1 MDKYCYCSRVTLT
14 LAILLGI
21 LVSPLLAQMSS
32 EAKVKDA
39 PAALLKAGENFTFAL
54 EFKEPLEFD
63 GQLSGCFNKPP
74 PGAVTKFCCS
84 VGGLKKGQ
92 TSASIACSLPFDID
106 GGVYKSPSTWE
117 YLRYNF
123 SNTKDWEVKTDPFDV
138 SVIPETGG
146 SGVTNTAIS
155 ATIKLQLTDQQ
166 LLRTNA
172 QSLQGVLDTLT
183 TGSNDKT
190 ANTQQLRL
198 NLTNA
203 VKQADQLLL
212 DTRTNIEMGMNKP
225 KAGSIMFEDFDR
237 YYKAALT
244 EIGTPGSLASERGSS
259 GYTMVSFQKR
269 PHTTENVTV
278 NDKPTKAAHSF
289 GLTATAVVDLIAEN
303 IAAFKKYADTGDDS
317 FHFGLVSEP
326 VGASV
331 SYVRIGEEEQT
342 FTQPTNVENATLPF
356 AKWTFLFKREGCETV
371 AVKPNLY
378 YEDHASVTAHMS
390 CKKAN

>member
-1 MDKYCYCSRVTLT
+1 M
-14 LAILLGI
+14 
-21 LVSPLLAQMSS
+21 
-32 EAKVKDA
+32 
-39 PAALLKAGENFTFAL
+39 
-54 EFKEPLEFD
+54 
-63 GQLSGCFNKPP
+63 
-74 PGAVTKFCCS
+74 
-84 VGGLKKGQ
+84 
-92 TSASIACSLPFDID
+92 
-106 GGVYKSPSTWE
+106 
-117 YLRYNF
+117 RYNY
-123 SNTKDWEVKTDPFDV
+123 SNTKGSEVKTEPFDV
-138 SVIPETGG
+138 SVIPEPPV
-146 SGVTNTAIS
+146 SLDKAVS
-155 ATIKLQLTDQQ
+155 ATVKLKLTDQQ

-172 QSLQGVLDTLT
+172 QSLQGILDTLT

-203 VKQADQLLL
+203 LEQADQLLL
-212 DTRTNIEMGMNKP
+212 DTRRNIEMGTNKP

-244 EIGTPGSLASERGSS
+244 EIKTPGSLASERRS
-259 GYTMVSFQKR
+259 GYTIVSFQRR

-303 IAAFKKYADTGDDS
+303 IAAFKKYANTGDDS

-356 AKWTFLFKREGCETV
+356 AKWTFLFKKEGCETI

-390 CKKAN
+390 CKRAN